1 MNDVA
6 VYVRKTEIAPAE
18 TKRQTAMINAQQV
31 EHRGMQVMDMHRMV
45 FSKISKGIGRS
56 IDGALPHPCS
66 GHPHR
71 EAVRMVVTAV
81 CFSGALRDRGAAEF
95 TSPNHQGIVE

>member
-31 EHRGMQVMDMHRMV
+31 EHRGMQVMHMDAV
-45 FSKISKGIGRS
+45 FAR
-56 IDGALPHPCS
+56 
-66 GHPHR
+66 R
-71 EAVRMVVTAV
+71 
-81 CFSGALRDRGAAEF
+81 
-95 TSPNHQGIVE
+95 